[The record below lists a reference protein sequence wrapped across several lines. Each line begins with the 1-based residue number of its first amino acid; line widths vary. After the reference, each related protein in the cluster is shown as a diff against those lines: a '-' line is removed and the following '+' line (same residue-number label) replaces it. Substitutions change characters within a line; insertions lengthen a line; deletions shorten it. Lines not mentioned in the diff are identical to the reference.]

1 MKKKLL
7 SIVSIL
13 LLLTFFVSGC
23 SSRDTPSFN
32 DQSMPEDAVI
42 HDKSAESTEQSKENQ
57 DFLKK
62 DDKLIVTYQVD
73 YLVDNLD
80 DSTKIVKE
88 LLKKE
93 NGFADS
99 EEVYN
104 SGMEHY
110 FILRV
115 PQEVVESFVDTLN
128 QQLGKPTYL
137 SKRTENVTS
146 SYTDLEARIRM
157 EDAKQARLNELMARA
172 ERMEDMIQLEN
183 AIAESISHK
192 ESMQNELNH
201 MDDSIQYSSIHLR
214 ITEKDRVSSP
224 SRVSFGYRVVEAFKG
239 MFFNTVTFIENFII
253 FLIYLIPVIIVALI
267 IVYIVKKWRKRNP
280 GFPEFKWTRKQK
292 KNEKPQESKAPVQSD
307 LLKDLSENNSD
318 SDQKES

>member
-7 SIVSIL
+7 SIVTIL
-13 LLLTFFVSGC
+13 LLLTVFVSGC
-23 SSRDTPSFN
+23 SSRDTPSVSN
-32 DQSMPEDAVI
+32 QTMPQDTAI
-42 HDKSAESTEQSKENQ
+42 HNKSAENEEQSKENQ
-57 DFLKK
+57 DSLKK

-80 DSTKIVKE
+80 DSKKIVKE

-104 SGMEHY
+104 SRMEHY

-115 PQEVVESFVDTLN
+115 PQEVAESFVDTLN
-128 QQLGKPTYL
+128 NQLGKPTYL

-146 SYTDLEARIRM
+146 NYTDLEARIRM

-183 AIAESISHK
+183 AIAESISYK
-192 ESMQNELNH
+192 ESMQNELNR
-201 MDDSIQYSSIHLR
+201 MDDSIQYSTIHLR
-214 ITEKDRVSSP
+214 ITEKARVSNP
-224 SRVSFGYRVVEAFKG
+224 SRVGFGHRVVEAFKG
-239 MFFNTVTFIENFII
+239 MFVNTIIFIENFII
-253 FLIYLIPVIIVALI
+253 FLIYLIPVVIIALI
-267 IVYIVKKWRKRNP
+267 IVYIVKKWRKKNP
-280 GFPEFKWTRKQK
+280 RLPNFTWRRKQK
-292 KNEKPQESKAPVQSD
+292 KNEKPQESKAPVQPN
-307 LLKDLSENNSD
+307 LLKDLSDNNAD
-318 SDQKES
+318 SDQNES